1 VTKESNDPT
10 IGTDSSEFIQ
20 LLRNFANLIREIRA
34 SDLSTS
40 DRAELHSLLDT
51 LAELKSPM
59 AADPMHPP
67 PESC

>member
-51 LAELKSPM
+51 LAKLESPTE
-59 AADPMHPP
+59 ADPMHPP